1 MSHSKRSSLP
11 LRIMAPAL
19 LPAVILLAS
28 CNKEQQAGPA
38 PTPPAEVSFI
48 EIKTESAVLKKELPG
63 RTTPYQIAEI
73 RPQASGIITKR
84 LFTEGTDVQMGDVL
98 YEIDPSSYEAAKDSA
113 EAAVNVAKANHS
125 TSIAALSAARAAL
138 TAAKAAQTRAVANA
152 EPLRLRTARFQELLS
167 SKAVSQQDYDDSA
180 AALKQSEAGIDSA
193 AAAVV
198 SAEADIQRA
207 EAAVK
212 AAEAAIQTAEAA
224 LASAEINL
232 AYTKITA
239 PISGRIGRSAITT
252 GALVT
257 AHQPLALATIQQL
270 NPIYV
275 DVPQATAELLQLRR
289 RLADGR
295 LSQNGSYSGQA
306 SLLLED
312 NSEYELKGVVQF
324 REVSVDPT
332 TGSFILRLVFANP
345 KNDLL
350 PGMFVRAIIDE
361 GANNNAILVPQQC
374 VSRNASGDALVMTVG
389 ADNTVEAKMIH
400 IDRAIGNKWLVS
412 EGLKVGDRV
421 IREGLLRARPGAVVN
436 PVPDG
441 QAPAATT
448 APAAPAATDS
458 APAADTMPAA
468 DSATT
473 TPANAD
479 SPTTTK

>member
-1 MSHSKRSSLP
+1 MIQTLLTKVFGSRNQRLLKGYRKVVE
-11 LRIMAPAL
+11 RINQL
-19 LPAVILLAS
+19 
-28 CNKEQQAGPA
+28 
-38 PTPPAEVSFI
+38 
-48 EIKTESAVLKKELPG
+48 ES
-63 RTTPYQIAEI
+63 Q
-73 RPQASGIITKR
+73 
-84 LFTEGTDVQMGDVL
+84 F
-98 YEIDPSSYEAAKDSA
+98 
-113 EAAVNVAKANHS
+113 
-125 TSIAALSAARAAL
+125 
-138 TAAKAAQTRAVANA
+138 
-152 EPLRLRTARFQELLS
+152 EPLS
-167 SKAVSQQDYDDSA
+167 D
-180 AALKQSEAGIDSA
+180 
-193 AAAVV
+193 
-198 SAEADIQRA
+198 
-207 EAAVK
+207 
-212 AAEAAIQTAEAA
+212 
-224 LASAEINL
+224 
-232 AYTKITA
+232 
-239 PISGRIGRSAITT
+239 
-252 GALVT
+252 
-257 AHQPLALATIQQL
+257 
-270 NPIYV
+270 
-275 DVPQATAELLQLRR
+275 AELAGKTDEFRR

-421 IREGLLRARPGAVVN
+421 IREGLLRARPGTVVN